1 MDGTAAGHRDLLRAA
16 RRERGWSQGAAARE
30 LAALAA
36 RGAGAAATPGSL
48 KTQLSRWE
56 NGHATPAPEHRAL
69 LAELYGRSETELGLL
84 PPDPG
89 PGPAA
94 AAADR
99 LRAAVGAAAAL
110 DGEALG
116 LLTAQVRATAGL
128 DHRLG
133 ATAAHGAL
141 AAQVEHLRTL
151 LEHCLHPERGA
162 ALAALLAEAAAL
174 AGDQERDRAIPDRA
188 WSRYAVAAD
197 AARRAGRADLVA
209 TARGRQARLLGE
221 VAPEHAGPAPP
232 GDAPGR
238 DEPDVRAPGPSGG
251 REPGAGGVDRQS
263 PPVPVLVD
271 LAHGPPVRD
280 RLEDLLAAA
289 AVAQRAGRAEEA
301 ATTTA
306 EARRLALRTGS
317 VRVLAVLAARSAP
330 P

>member
-36 RGAGAAATPGSL
+36 RGAGTAATPGSL

-69 LAELYGRSETELGLL
+69 LAELYGRSATELGLL

-99 LRAAVGAAAAL
+99 LRAAVGAAAL

-162 ALAALLAEAAAL
+162 ALAALLAEAAVL
-174 AGDQERDRAIPDRA
+174 AGDQERDRAVPDRA
-188 WSRYAVAAD
+188 WSQYAVAAD
-197 AARRAGRADLVA
+197 AARRAGRPDLVA
-209 TARGRQARLLGE
+209 TARDRQARLLGE
-221 VAPEHAGPAPP
+221 VAPEHAGPPPP
-232 GDAPGR
+232 GDAPG
-238 DEPDVRAPGPSGG
+238 PDDPDGRAPGPSGG
-251 REPGAGGVDRQS
+251 REPGGRVDRQS

-317 VRVLAVLAARSAP
+317 VRVLAALAARSAP